1 MPKLIEPVRAGG
13 VGRRAI
19 LELIDE
25 MNEQRAA
32 RGIRQRYE
40 PTLKHG
46 ELSMKYA
53 MLPHGT
59 PSNARSRAYADE
71 VQAIA
76 AQRPTEDA

>member
-1 MPKLIEPVRAGG
+1 MPKLIEAVRSGG

-25 MNEQRAA
+25 MNDMRAA

-40 PTLKHG
+40 PTLRHG

-53 MLPHGT
+53 SLPHGT
-59 PSNARSRAYADE
+59 PDNARSRAYADE
-71 VQAIA
+71 VNAIA
-76 AQRPTEDA
+76 ASRS

>member
-1 MPKLIEPVRAGG
+1 MPKLTETVRTGG

-19 LELIDE
+19 LEFIDE

-40 PTLKHG
+40 PTIRHG
-46 ELSMKYA
+46 ELSMKYTS
-53 MLPHGT
+53 LPHGAPDNT
-59 PSNARSRAYADE
+59 RSRTYADE